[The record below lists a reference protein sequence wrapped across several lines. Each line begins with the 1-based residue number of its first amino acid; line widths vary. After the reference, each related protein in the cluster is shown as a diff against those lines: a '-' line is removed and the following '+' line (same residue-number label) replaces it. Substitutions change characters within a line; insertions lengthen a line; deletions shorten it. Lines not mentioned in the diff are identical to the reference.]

1 MAEQNNGNEI
11 LRINELKTYFYGMR
25 GVAKAV
31 DGVSFN
37 ILRGETL
44 GVVGESGCGK
54 SVTALSILRLVP
66 APMGRIVGGE
76 ILFDG
81 KNLLDLPET
90 EMRRIRGNDIS
101 MIFQEPMTSLNP
113 VYTVGDQ
120 IAEAITLHQNMAR
133 KEAWEKSIDLL
144 KMVGIPSPERRVYDY
159 PHQMSGGMR
168 QRVMIA
174 MALSCRPKLLIAD
187 EPTTALDVTIQA
199 QILDIMID
207 LKQRLEMSIILITH
221 NLGIIAGIAQR
232 VVVMYAGRI
241 VEEGQVKQIFNHPLH
256 PYTQGLLQSVPRI
269 DVNYHRESDR
279 LREIPGV
286 VPSLLRLPPGC
297 AFVPRCPKR
306 ADPCAREKP
315 PMVLLEEHHSVSCWL
330 ARAEKERS

>member
-1 MAEQNNGNEI
+1 M
-11 LRINELKTYFYGMR
+11 
-25 GVAKAV
+25 AKAV
-31 DGVSFN
+31 DGVSFDV
-37 ILRGETL
+37 LRGETL

-66 APMGRIVGGE
+66 APMGRIVGGQ
-76 ILFDG
+76 ILFEE
-81 KNLLDLPET
+81 KNLIELSEA

-120 IAEAITLHQNMAR
+120 IAEAIILHQSAN
-133 KEAWEKSIDLL
+133 KKVAWGKSIDLL
-144 KMVGIPSPERRVYDY
+144 RMVGIPSPDRRIHNYA
-159 PHQMSGGMR
+159 HEMSGGMR

-174 MALSCRPKLLIAD
+174 MALSCQPKLLIAD

-199 QILDIMID
+199 QILDIMMD
-207 LKQRLEMSIILITH
+207 LKERLGMSIILITH

-241 VEEGQVKQIFNHPLH
+241 VEEGRVKQIFNNPLH
-256 PYTQGLLQSVPRI
+256 PYTQGLLQSVPRV
-269 DVNYHRESDR
+269 DVNYHRETDR
-279 LREIPGV
+279 LREIPGM

-297 AFVPRCPKR
+297 AFVPRCPR
-306 ADPCAREKP
+306 RMDICSQERP
-315 PMVLLEEHHSVSCWL
+315 PMVLSEEYHSVSCWL
-330 ARAEKERS
+330 AEGEKEHSSDG